1 MSPDATKVKTN
12 IGQRISLAGYK
23 LMCWILAI
31 TDVRLVALFG
41 RALGYLVWA
50 LFPSR
55 RSIVARNMRI
65 VQGPALRPDK
75 LNSLV
80 RRNIVRTTMNLVCS
94 LKTGLMSDRE
104 MERSISIVGKTEFE
118 LQGTNG
124 HTAIGCVPHAGN
136 WELLARIRP
145 KFSKIENY
153 NCMYRKL
160 SNPLLED
167 YVYRSR
173 TRYGCMM
180 HSKEDGLKAVLQ
192 LARSG
197 GLLGV
202 LSDQF
207 TQEGIYIPYF
217 GKATGV
223 TPLPALLYKR
233 CKGKGTLNA
242 VTTRNIALGKWEA
255 LMNHPIDIPEDCTS
269 IEEITMHVN
278 LALEKCQKENIIDG
292 FWMHHRWKCT
302 HVFAPQNAIYP
313 ELIRQYGTI
322 PFRAIVCAPEE
333 FAEAVLLIPALRVLK
348 ASRPDMQ
355 ITMVC
360 PTEQIAFWKKQQ
372 ELVTYTV
379 STDSGEG
386 VYRQLD
392 SDEIYKDGPFDILFM
407 FSSNKRVMKE
417 ISRVPDLFMA
427 TFADNPLT
435 KKYRF
440 RARYAQAAAKPV
452 TRASEIAQA
461 IAKNHRLAIPEN
473 AFTPAAGNNSATG
486 TFIAPFSSL
495 GTADSWPE
503 ANWKE
508 LVRKLGG
515 ATLLALPQDKEKAEL
530 LATSIGCELCICA
543 PEDVCEHLGTGCT
556 LYAVDGLLPQLAALA
571 GCRCTVLMASRL
583 PAVYEP
589 AMGEGHR
596 CLSNH
601 TPCHPCYS
609 STCDRETP
617 CISGISVD
625 DVLNA

>member
-1 MSPDATKVKTN
+1 MSPDDTKSKTN

-104 MERSISIVGKTEFE
+104 MERSISLVGKDEFE
-118 LQGTNG
+118 LEGTNG

-233 CKGKGTLNA
+233 CKGKGTLHA

-255 LMNHPIDIPEDCTS
+255 LMNHPIGIPEDCTS

-302 HVFAPQNAIYP
+302 HVFAPQNATYH

-379 STDSGEG
+379 STDSGKG
-386 VYRQLD
+386 VYHQLD

-440 RARYAQAAAKPV
+440 RARYARAAAKPI
-452 TRASEIAQA
+452 TGASEIAQA
-461 IAKNHRLAIPEN
+461 IAKDHRLAIPEN

-486 TFIAPFSSL
+486 TFIAPFSTL
-495 GTADSWPE
+495 GSADSWPE

-543 PEDVCEHLGTGCT
+543 PEDICEHLGTGCT
-556 LYAVDGLLPQLAALA
+556 LYAVDGLLPQLASLA

-583 PAVYEP
+583 PEVYKP